1 MSPLRLE
8 RRVPEEDR
16 HRFYRLLL
24 APTLFG
30 GWSLVREW
38 GRIGQPGT
46 VRSDPFATEAEAVA
60 ALERKAR
67 EKRKRG
73 YR

>member
-1 MSPLRLE
+1 M
-8 RRVPEEDR
+8 
-16 HRFYRLLL
+16 L
-24 APTLFG
+24 ATTLFG
-30 GWSLVREW
+30 GWSPVREW
-38 GRIGQPGT
+38 GHIGRPGA